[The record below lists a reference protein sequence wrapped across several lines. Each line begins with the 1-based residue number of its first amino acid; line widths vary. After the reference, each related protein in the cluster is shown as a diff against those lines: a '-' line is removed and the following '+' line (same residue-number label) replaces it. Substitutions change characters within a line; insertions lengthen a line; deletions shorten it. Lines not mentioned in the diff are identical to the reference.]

1 MNQTFDVFISY
12 RRSDGT
18 ELAKAVRDYLT
29 SRGLRVF
36 LDTRELID
44 GQFFDTQLP

>member
-1 MNQTFDVFISY
+1 MKEQFDVFISY
-12 RRSDGT
+12 RRSDGA
-18 ELAKAVRDYLT
+18 ELAKVVRNYLT

-44 GQFFDTQLP
+44 GQYFKGVN